1 MEQSTDARWNEAGQP
16 TTRAASLK
24 WLTEQ
29 EQRRC
34 GSSAGSSSDGN
45 ELPGCKAM
53 QPEPQ
58 LLEGSRPRMQ
68 RRKRPES
75 SSAKSEEAAPE
86 MTPPMDAPSY
96 KVLHHR
102 RRRTSETG
110 SLTPLSA
117 PPPRQ
122 RSAPEMRR
130 RRSGGVAGSGTDLV
144 AQRIADAAAP
154 PPGEAIGTGD
164 WPPLANGSSGRPSPL
179 TLLGGGL
186 RLLATPAPSL
196 ESEPAAAQPSPLT
209 AGLTTIAAPRSE
221 PTALRPPGRRTSSA
235 PEQNLA
241 AAPTTLAR
249 TLTQV
254 LPPITGAPRIKSIKS
269 RTYAQLETG
278 LLLRRRAL
286 LATVRAARAELGRLC
301 QAQMPSLLV
310 TMRRQDEYSLE
321 VTPGYSPN
329 PNPSPSPSPSPNP
342 NQNPNP
348 SRKLDPNRTR
358 TRTRCRPT
366 ASALQRSTR
375 CSRACFGR
383 C

>member
-1 MEQSTDARWNEAGQP
+1 MEQNTDARWNEAGQP

-34 GSSAGSSSDGN
+34 GSSAGSSCVGN
-45 ELPGCKAM
+45 EQPGCEAM
-53 QPEPQ
+53 Q
-58 LLEGSRPRMQ
+58 LLEGGTPRKH

-75 SSAKSEEAAPE
+75 SRSSSAKAEEAVPE

-130 RRSGGVAGSGTDLV
+130 RRSGGVAGSGTDPV
-144 AQRIADAAAP
+144 AQRIADAVAP

-186 RLLATPAPSL
+186 RLLTAPAPSL

-221 PTALRPPGRRTSSA
+221 PTALRPPGRLTSSTA

-241 AAPTTLAR
+241 AAPPLAR

-254 LPPITGAPRIKSIKS
+254 LPPITGVPRIKSIKS

-321 VTPGYSPN
+321 VTPG
-329 PNPSPSPSPSPNP
+329 
-342 NQNPNP
+342 
-348 SRKLDPNRTR
+348 
-358 TRTRCRPT
+358 
-366 ASALQRSTR
+366 
-375 CSRACFGR
+375 
-383 C
+383 

>member
-45 ELPGCKAM
+45 EQPGCKAM
-53 QPEPQ
+53 AEPQ
-58 LLEGSRPRMQ
+58 LLEGGKPRTQ
-68 RRKRPES
+68 RRKSPER
-75 SSAKSEEAAPE
+75 SSAKAEEAVPE

-102 RRRTSETG
+102 RRRTSATG

-117 PPPRQ
+117 PSPRQ

-130 RRSGGVAGSGTDLV
+130 RRSGGVAGSGTDPV
-144 AQRIADAAAP
+144 AQRIADAVAP

-241 AAPTTLAR
+241 AAPTLAR

-321 VTPGYSPN
+321 VTPGYSP
-329 PNPSPSPSPSPNP
+329 SPSPSPSPNP
-342 NQNPNP
+342 NPNPNPNP

-366 ASALQRSTR
+366 ASALQRSMR
-375 CSRACFGR
+375 YCRACCGR